1 MTKTPSDLQDLR
13 RKIYIKAKAEP
24 SWRFWGIYVHVCKME
39 TLREAY
45 ALAKRNN
52 GASGNDGVTFDAVE
66 RDGRE
71 EFLTKIHQELI
82 TRTYYPDKS
91 RKKAIPKPGGKTRT
105 LSIPSIRDR
114 VVQGALKLILEPI
127 FDADFQSGSYG
138 YRPKRTA
145 HEAVE
150 RVTEAAIKGKMIVI
164 DVDLKAYFDTVVHSI
179 LLEKIASRVDDGD
192 VMHLLKIILKTSGK
206 LGIPQGG
213 PLSPLAS
220 NIYLNEID
228 KMLERAK
235 KVTSGDGYQHIEYA
249 RWADD
254 IVILID
260 AHPKW
265 EWLKKA
271 VHKRLREELTK
282 LKVELNNEKTKTVN
296 LKKGET
302 FSFLGFDFRRGKT
315 RQGKWGIQKTPKM
328 TARTNLLRKMKEIFR
343 KHQSQPIDRVIY
355 LINPI
360 LSGWVN
366 YFRIGNSSRCFTY
379 VKDWVEKKV
388 RCNLMRARKLRG
400 FGWER
405 WSRECLYQTLG
416 LYSDYKIR
424 YHVPKVSPAR

>member
-1 MTKTPSDLQDLR
+1 MG
-13 RKIYIKAKAEP
+13 
-24 SWRFWGIYVHVCKME
+24 SWFRC
-39 TLREAY
+39 
-45 ALAKRNN
+45 
-52 GASGNDGVTFDAVE
+52 S
-66 RDGRE
+66 
-71 EFLTKIHQELI
+71 
-82 TRTYYPDKS
+82 P
-91 RKKAIPKPGGKTRT
+91 
-105 LSIPSIRDR
+105 
-114 VVQGALKLILEPI
+114 
-127 FDADFQSGSYG
+127 
-138 YRPKRTA
+138 RP
-145 HEAVE
+145 
-150 RVTEAAIKGKMIVI
+150 IKGKVIVI

-179 LLEKIASRVDDGD
+179 LLEKIATRVDDDD

-254 IVILID
+254 IVILVD
-260 AHPKW
+260 AHPNW
-265 EWLKKA
+265 YWLREA
-271 VHKRLREELTK
+271 VHKRLREELAK
-282 LKVELNNEKTKTVN
+282 LKVELNTEKTKTVN

-315 RQGKWGIQKTPKM
+315 KQGKWGVQKTPKM
-328 TARTNLLRKMKEIFR
+328 MARTNLLRKMKEIFR

-360 LSGWVN
+360 LRGWVN

-388 RCNLMRARKLRG
+388 RRNLMRARKLGG

-405 WSRECLYQTLG
+405 WSREWMYQNLG
-416 LYSDYKIR
+416 LFSDYKIR
-424 YHVPKVSPAR
+424 YHVPKVSTVR